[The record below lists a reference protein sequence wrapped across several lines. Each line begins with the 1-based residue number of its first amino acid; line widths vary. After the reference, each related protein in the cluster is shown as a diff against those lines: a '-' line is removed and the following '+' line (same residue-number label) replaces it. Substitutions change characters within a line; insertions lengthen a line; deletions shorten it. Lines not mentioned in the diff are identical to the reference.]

1 MAGVGI
7 FGGTFDPPHLGHLI
21 LAAEAYHQ
29 LDLDRLLWV
38 LTPDPPHKK
47 NKYITPLQQ
56 RLDMLRATL
65 AGNPNFELCLVDI
78 NRPGPH
84 YAVDTVRI
92 LKEQQPGVDWFYLM
106 GGDSL
111 KDLHTW
117 RNPHELLASITALGV
132 MMRPG
137 AKTDLADLEKK
148 TRGVSAKVKY
158 INTPLI
164 GISSS
169 EIRQRVADGLPY
181 RYLVPPEVY
190 KIIHERGLYR
200 IK

>member
-1 MAGVGI
+1 MGVD
-7 FGGTFDPPHLGHLI
+7 TRSP
-21 LAAEAYHQ
+21 AQE
-29 LDLDRLLWV
+29 
-38 LTPDPPHKK
+38 KK
-47 NKYITPLQQ
+47 NITPLQQ
-56 RLDMLRATL
+56 RLDMLRVTL
-65 AGNPNFELCLVDI
+65 EGDPNFELCLVDI

-92 LKEQQPGVDWFYLM
+92 LKEQQPGVDMIYLM

-132 MMRPG
+132 MIRPG
-137 AKTDLADLEKK
+137 VKIDLADLEKK
-148 TRGVSAKVKY
+148 TRGVSAKVIF
-158 INTPLI
+158 INAPLI

-169 EIRQRVADGLPY
+169 EIRQKVANGLPY

-190 KIIHERGLYR
+190 KIIHERDLYR
-200 IK
+200 IM

>member
-47 NKYITPLQQ
+47 NKYITSLQQ

-92 LKEQQPGVDWFYLM
+92 LKEQQPGVDWIYLM